1 MNREMIITSRQ
12 NPLIKTVCALSEKKK
27 RREMGMFRFDGS
39 KLLEEA
45 IRHRIPLTYV
55 LLHEQA
61 ERFLPLVH
69 KAVEEG
75 LLAKECVLWVGD
87 SAFEKMSEE
96 HSPEGV
102 ITVAGI
108 PENLHVRAAGDS
120 LSQMLGHEER
130 ILVAQ
135 ALRDPGNLG
144 TVLRSCAALG
154 IDRVILSEDC
164 AELWSP
170 KTMRAA
176 MGAIFRMP
184 TVTVDNLPQAIGSLR
199 RGGRRVYATALHRE
213 ALAVGE
219 FPLHTGDCFV
229 IGNEGH
235 GLTVDVIE
243 ACDASAIIPM
253 REGSESLNAAAAAA
267 ICIWETVRA

>member
-27 RREMGMFRFDGS
+27 RREMGMLRFDGS

-45 IRHRIPLTYV
+45 IRHRLPLTYV

-61 ERFLPLVH
+61 ERFLPLVQ
-69 KAVEEG
+69 KAVEED
-75 LLAKECVLWVGD
+75 LLTKEGVLWVGD

-96 HSPEGV
+96 QAPEGV
-102 ITVAGI
+102 ITVAKI
-108 PENLHVRAAGDS
+108 PEGLHVRAAGES
-120 LSQMLGHEER
+120 LSEVVAREEK

-144 TVLRSCAALG
+144 TVLRSCASLG
-154 IDRVILSEDC
+154 MDRVILSEDC

-184 TVTVDNLPQAIGSLR
+184 TVTVDNLPCAIAALR

-213 ALAVGE
+213 ALTIGQ
-219 FPLHTGDCFV
+219 FPLCAGDCFV

-235 GLTVDVIE
+235 GLTTDVIE